1 MNVIV
6 QDYIYGK
13 RPVFQLLLESSDGHI
28 VNETTLN
35 TFVTIN

>member
-1 MNVIV
+1 MNVII
-6 QDYIYGK
+6 QNYIYRK
-13 RPVFQLLLESSDGHI
+13 RPVFQLLSESSEGHI